1 MALPYEVNFTV
12 LDGEGN
18 RASGGF
24 FIDSNQTVANAVTE
38 AEGMLSDL
46 QDDCLGKVESAN
58 LLVPIDVSGFAT
70 APDAGSNAGYGHRW
84 NGSSAEGHRSV
95 INLPAADPANAVSGS
110 HVLSDVAL
118 NPAKVITDGIVTRAL
133 TTSHDEPLTVVNS
146 KYETWGGRKI
156 SA

>member
-1 MALPYEVNFTV
+1 MALPYEITFTV
-12 LDGEGN
+12 LDGEGK

-24 FIDSNQTVANAVTE
+24 FIDSNTTVANAITE
-38 AEGMLSDL
+38 AEGMLEDL
-46 QDDCLGKVESAN
+46 QADCLGKLEAAS
-58 LLVPIDVSGFAT
+58 LLIPIDVSGFAT
-70 APDAGSNAGYGHRW
+70 GPDADSNSGYGHRW
-84 NGSSAEGHRSV
+84 NATSAEGHRSV

-133 TTSHDEPLTVVNS
+133 TTSHDEPLTTVPTR
-146 KYETWGGRKI
+146 YETWGGRKI

>member
-58 LLVPIDVSGFAT
+58 LLVPIYVTGFIT
-70 APDAGSNAGYGHRW
+70 C
-84 NGSSAEGHRSV
+84 
-95 INLPAADPANAVSGS
+95 PAADPANAFSGS

-118 NPAKVITDGIVTRAL
+118 NPARVITDGIVARAL
-133 TTSHDEPLTVVNS
+133 TTSHDEPLTV
-146 KYETWGGRKI
+146 
-156 SA
+156 